1 MHINV
6 KLNYYVVY
14 LKLLKCM
21 SIILLSLCIYVNYIY
36 IYKYIFILDRAKMKY
51 STK

>member
-6 KLNYYVVY
+6 KL
-14 LKLLKCM
+14 
-21 SIILLSLCIYVNYIY
+21 LCCISETTKMWYVNYISLCVYINEY